1 MSERAKTR
9 TLVADPL
16 SGAVRRTVLPGGLR
30 VITEAVPAMRS
41 AAVGVWVGV
50 GSRDESPRQAGAS
63 HFLEHLLF
71 KGTERRSALD
81 ISAEIE
87 AVGGET
93 NAFTTK
99 EYTCY
104 YARVLD
110 DDLPLALDVLGD
122 LITSSVLAAAD
133 VETERGVILEEIAM
147 TDDEP
152 GDVVHDR
159 FAEAVFGDRPL
170 GRLVSGTTESVSAM
184 SRRQILDFYHR
195 RYAADRI
202 VVAVAGN
209 LEHRSVLKSV
219 RAAFGPLI
227 GTGHEVAQRRTGATP
242 QLRRSRTVVDARDT
256 EQAHLVLGSQAYSR
270 GDQRRFALG
279 VLNAALGGGMSS
291 RLFQEVREKR
301 GLAYSV
307 YSFGSH
313 FADTGLFG
321 VYAGCAPGKAD
332 EVLSLVSAEL
342 SRVAADGLTTEEVSR
357 GKGMVKG
364 SLVLG
369 LEDTGSRMTRL
380 GKGELLYRDLLSV
393 DELLTRIDQVTP
405 DEVAAVAA
413 DLMARPMSLAVVGP
427 FAGHDFDTPLGWR

>member
-1 MSERAKTR
+1 VSERAKTR
-9 TLVADPL
+9 TLAADAL
-16 SGAVRRTVLPGGLR
+16 GGAVRRTVLPGGLR

-41 AAVGVWVGV
+41 VAVGVWVGV

-71 KGTERRSALD
+71 KGTTRRTALD

-122 LITSSVLAAAD
+122 LITSSVLDPAD

-159 FAEAVFGDRPL
+159 FAEAVYGDRPL
-170 GRLVSGTTESVSAM
+170 GRLVSGTTDSVSAM
-184 SRRQILDFYHR
+184 TRRQVVDFYR
-195 RYAADRI
+195 RHYTAGSI

-209 LEHRSVLKSV
+209 LEHRAVLRQV
-219 RAAFGPLI
+219 RAAFAPLL
-227 GTGHEVAQRRTGATP
+227 GTGHHVAPRRGGGPAR
-242 QLRRSRTVVDARDT
+242 LGRSRTVVDARET
-256 EQAHLVLGSQAYSR
+256 EQAHLVLGCGAYPRS
-270 GDQRRFALG
+270 DDRRFALG
-279 VLNAALGGGMSS
+279 VLNASLGGGMSS

-342 SRVAADGLTTEEVSR
+342 SRVAADGLRPDEVAR
-357 GKGMVKG
+357 GKGMMKG

-380 GKGELLYRDLLSV
+380 GKGELLYGDLLSV
-393 DELLTRIDQVTP
+393 DELLRRIDAVGT